1 MTIAKFKVFSGGG
14 KYNGA
19 SEATVTIDRNNNL
32 VQVRP
37 KRRRKQY
44 EMRLEDLAEIV
55 IWNCIKAEMN
65 EKKKAKLAKRK
76 GLFGR

>member
-19 SEATVTIDRNNNL
+19 CEATVTIDRSSNL

-44 EMRLEDLAEIV
+44 VMRLEDLAETI
-55 IWNCIKAEMN
+55 IWNCIKAELL
-65 EKKKAKLAKRK
+65 EKKKAKKARK

>member
-1 MTIAKFKVFSGGG
+1 MTVAKFKVFGGGG

-19 SEATVTIDRNNNL
+19 NEATVTIDRANNL

-55 IWNCIKAEMN
+55 VWRCIKAELN
-65 EKKKAKLAKRK
+65 EKKKAKKAKRL